1 MSWVRFTVRRCGR
14 FRSAGHAGTD
24 GSPTSPRPAGNGCGG
39 SSAGASSSQAGR
51 SCLSALDRST
61 RSGCRSRSRSHSS
74 TATGERSTWWSRLLA
89 ECSCLVS
96 AHGPCWSSTTRQTFA
111 LEICFGSTAA
121 SRRQLS
127 NARSTRSS
135 STEATTNAGTASRST
150 ARDHAGSATGSRR
163 VGSGSTIPRN
173 SSNARMF
180 SIFAFPINRPV
191 GRFPEGHSHERLTR
205 IDVRAVCGARAR
217 PAGGYT
223 FAAAP
228 KAGGGAGASALEPPS
243 SSGLG
248 FRPFK
253 AATRVR
259 IPLGAPNKIH
269 APVEES
275 GRPHRPVKA
284 EIAGSKPVGRATRR
298 CRLVRRSA

>member
-205 IDVRAVCGARAR
+205 IDVRAFAVAGRALRTAILSRLPPR
-217 PAGGYT
+217 P
-223 FAAAP
+223 
-228 KAGGGAGASALEPPS
+228 GAGRAPRRS
-243 SSGLG
+243 S
-248 FRPFK
+248 
-253 AATRVR
+253 
-259 IPLGAPNKIH
+259 
-269 APVEES
+269 
-275 GRPHRPVKA
+275 PHRLA
-284 EIAGSKPVGRATRR
+284 A
-298 CRLVRRSA
+298 